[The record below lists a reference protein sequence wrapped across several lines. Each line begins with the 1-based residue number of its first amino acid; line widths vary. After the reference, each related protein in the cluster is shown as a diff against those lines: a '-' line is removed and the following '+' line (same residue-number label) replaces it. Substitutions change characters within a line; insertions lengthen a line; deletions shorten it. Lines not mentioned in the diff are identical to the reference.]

1 MIIDLFSGQGPLGI
15 TCDPSLHSD
24 YPCYASCNLGGD
36 CSYAEN
42 SCTFTSCYDDI
53 VYTEAVLYDILDRW
67 CVDTDRLHMSGASN
81 GGMFIWS
88 RVMARLAGTMASVGP
103 VCSAPLRGYNP
114 MPDFPVSIID
124 FHGLNDHTIPFSPEL
139 PTNLGPGPDNTV
151 IANDGWYYHV
161 KMDHIAQ
168 ITEHMNCDPE
178 DREYPTHMD
187 GSHGW
192 VCKLWTGCDQG
203 KEVVQCNANY
213 GHDYPFHNRYI
224 EGVKILWDFMK
235 AHPK

>member
-1 MIIDLFSGQGPLGI
+1 MFNLLQGLQP
-15 TCDPSLHSD
+15 H
-24 YPCYASCNLGGD
+24 
-36 CSYAEN
+36 
-42 SCTFTSCYDDI
+42 
-53 VYTEAVLYDILDRW
+53 
-67 CVDTDRLHMSGASN
+67 
-81 GGMFIWS
+81 
-88 RVMARLAGTMASVGP
+88 ARHP
-103 VCSAPLRGYNP
+103 FR
-114 MPDFPVSIID
+114 IID

-139 PTNLGPGPDNTV
+139 PTNLGSGPDNTV

-168 ITEHMNCDPE
+168 ITEHMNCDPVA
-178 DREYPTHMD
+178 REYPTHMD

-192 VCKLWTGCDQG
+192 VCQLWGDCDGG

-235 AHPK
+235 VHPK